1 MGKLVLANVNIKHLF
16 LVFCFFVFRKDDLSL
31 DELSNID
38 AVERPNTSSSP
49 ANDGGHS
56 KGKAVSDELDEP
68 RLLTSPKK
76 IGKRKR
82 GRPLGTC
89 VNKGQKGVLQPRR
102 TRSRIGSKS
111 AKIHEIEPDVTSSKE
126 NAITEEYEMELGNQ
140 ESKHEVIVEDSDS
153 PNRGKAVKPEE
164 VGEDTILGEWFNNSH
179 GIKSGSGNSAQ
190 ENENLEVL
198 VDPVQ
203 SMLLDMIPSLK
214 TKKVE
219 SIDPVVEDQ
228 KPPDDTDDNAEP
240 VKKKKRVSYKD
251 VAMELLRDF

>member
-1 MGKLVLANVNIKHLF
+1 M
-16 LVFCFFVFRKDDLSL
+16 VFCFWFFRKDDLSL

-49 ANDGGHS
+49 ANDGRHS
-56 KGKAVSDELDEP
+56 KGKAALDEP

-76 IGKRKR
+76 IGKSKR

-89 VNKGQKGVLQPRR
+89 LNKGQKGVLQPRR
-102 TRSRIGSKS
+102 TRSRLGSKS

-126 NAITEEYEMELGNQ
+126 NAVTEEYEMELGNQ
-140 ESKHEVIVEDSDS
+140 ESKYEVIVEDSDS

-179 GIKSGSGNSAQ
+179 GIKSGSRNSAQ
-190 ENENLEVL
+190 ENEKLEVL

-251 VAMELLRDF
+251 VAMELLRDL

>member
-1 MGKLVLANVNIKHLF
+1 M
-16 LVFCFFVFRKDDLSL
+16 
-31 DELSNID
+31 SNIGT
-38 AVERPNTSSSP
+38 VERPNTSSSH

-56 KGKAVSDELDEP
+56 KGKVALDEP

-102 TRSRIGSKS
+102 TRSRLGSKS
-111 AKIHEIEPDVTSSKE
+111 AKIHEIEPDVTSSEE
-126 NAITEEYEMELGNQ
+126 NAITEEFEMELGIQ

-190 ENENLEVL
+190 ENEKLEVL

-228 KPPDDTDDNAEP
+228 KPPEDTDDNAEP

-251 VAMELLRDF
+251 VAMELLRDL